1 MIDTTLT
8 RRSLLKGAAAM
19 TAAAVL
25 PLPALAVEDDG
36 GSTVAAIEEPPTVE
50 LPAGPARP
58 WPACEADCTT
68 AEIQA
73 IAIFARGA
81 AALMTD
87 AEVERVAARILE
99 AEDLFVLDE
108 EEVYAL
114 VRAFVRRR
122 PRRDRFVQGDVKREA
137 AALAVALSLAASDT
151 REEFARAVDRCGPLR
166 AEYFGADAA

>member
-1 MIDTTLT
+1 MSHTLT

-19 TAAAVL
+19 TAAAIL
-25 PLPALAVEDDG
+25 PLPALAAGPADATG
-36 GSTVAAIEEPPTVE
+36 CAVAE
-50 LPAGPARP
+50 PARP

-68 AEIQA
+68 VEIQA

-87 AEVERVAARILE
+87 AEVERVAARILQ

-108 EEVYAL
+108 QEVYAL
-114 VRAFVRRR
+114 VGACVRRR
-122 PRRDRFVQGDVKREA
+122 RRRDRFVQGDVKREA
-137 AALAVALSLAASDT
+137 AALAVALSLAAGDT

-166 AEYFGADAA
+166 AKYFNDEAA